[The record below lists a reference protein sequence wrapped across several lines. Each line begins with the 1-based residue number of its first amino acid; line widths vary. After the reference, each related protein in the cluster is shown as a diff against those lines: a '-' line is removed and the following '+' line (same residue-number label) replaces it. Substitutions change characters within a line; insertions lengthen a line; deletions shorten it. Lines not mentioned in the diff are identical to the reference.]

1 MNIMGKSARIK
12 RREACK
18 TGEVKPKEH
27 WVKSTKYGDYTNP
40 LDNKKY
46 PEGLHFTNAKDHDVK
61 IMTAHH
67 QILLQARKL
76 GTHGRHIGS
85 KPFRSIVNA
94 IATINKKNQM
104 YMELLKKLKEEE
116 KAREASKD

>member
-1 MNIMGKSARIK
+1 MGKSARIK
-12 RREACK
+12 RRDACK
-18 TGEVKPKEH
+18 TGEVKPKEQ